1 MDKSVVRK
9 KQWEISQSLFS
20 CLKNG
25 TKLTGHVGEI
35 IERSGTRAN
44 GNAMAKFLERA
55 ETMQK
60 NPFRVNRK
68 RSAFHG
74 CTYRITLKEQ
84 DL

>member
-20 CLKNG
+20 CLKEG
-25 TKLTGHVGEI
+25 TKLTGQVGVI
-35 IERSGTRAN
+35 IERCGSKAN

-68 RSAFHG
+68 KSAFHG
-74 CTYRITLKEQ
+74 CTYRITLKEPA
-84 DL
+84 L